1 MNTAALIP
9 ARLKSTRLRMM
20 EMKLKRTIRKLFNA
34 IGYDIRKLEKSD
46 KSGLPDRSD
55 LALYYKIY
63 GKEAVE
69 NRRFYNIG
77 AGSFRHQA
85 WTNVDHE
92 SDWYRDARRNNIG
105 IDWDLLSLT
114 PIPVED
120 NSAEIVYSS
129 HTIEH
134 ITDEAAQNMS
144 NESYRILRKGGIFR
158 VTTPNIDLYFR
169 AYKENDRHFYYW
181 LDWYKAPEEYQRLKA
196 NKPLTEASM
205 QQVFLKNFAYSASTL
220 HTDGASERIDDEE
233 LDRVFRELEY
243 EEALNYCTSKCSL
256 EVQRK
261 YPGNHI
267 NWWNKNKL
275 FRMLRTAGFSNIYLS
290 GYGQSFSPVL
300 RNTLIF
306 DTHPKISLY
315 VEAVK

>member
-1 MNTAALIP
+1 
-9 ARLKSTRLRMM
+9 
-20 EMKLKRTIRKLFNA
+20 MKLKRTIRKLFNA
-34 IGYDIRKLEKSD
+34 IGYDIIRIVDKPVKSD
-46 KSGLPDRSD
+46 LD
-55 LALYYKIY
+55 LYYKIY

-134 ITDEAAQNMS
+134 ITDEAAQNIF
-144 NESYRILRKGGIFR
+144 NESYRILRKGGVFR
-158 VTTPNIDLYFR
+158 VTTPNIDIEFR
-169 AYKENDRHFYYW
+169 AYKENDRHYFYWIDMYSI
-181 LDWYKAPEEYQRLKA
+181 PENYRRAKL
-196 NKPLTEASM
+196 NKPLNEASI
-205 QQVFLKNFAYSASTL
+205 QQISLHHFASSASTL
-220 HTDGASERIDDEE
+220 HADGSPERISDEE
-233 LDRVFRELEY
+233 LDRVFREMEY
-243 EEALNYCTSKCSL
+243 EEALNYCISKCSL
-256 EVQRK
+256 EVQKK

-267 NWWNKNKL
+267 NWWNKDKL
-275 FRMLRTAGFSNIYLS
+275 FRMLKIAGFDNIYLS
-290 GYGQSFSPVL
+290 GHGQSFCPVL

-306 DTHPKISLY
+306 DNTHPKVSLY